1 MFKNKQIN
9 LTMFANLEDIMSQH
23 TDVFTEGNDF
33 GDRFGAIKD
42 QLGSLGYD
50 LLINNR
56 QNAEFAPTSRISELV
71 SQRDGFKAQAENAI
85 KELNQLK
92 AQPGIT
98 PEVQEQIDGL
108 ISSNTELLNSLVEA
122 NMNLDIVTAAADAK
136 NPKDV
141 LAFINKE
148 ALQIDKKTGK
158 VQKGLDEELERLRTE
173 KPYLFNEKKAP
184 EAKAGTENKGSGGNG
199 DGGKFDMNSMIRRS
213 AYGGRSF

>member
-1 MFKNKQIN
+1 MKKIIN
-9 LTMFANLEDIMSQH
+9 LQLFANLEDVMAQH

-33 GDRFGAIKD
+33 GERFGAIRD

-85 KELNQLK
+85 RELNELK
-92 AQPGIT
+92 SKPGIT
-98 PEVQEQIDGL
+98 PEVQQQLDGL
-108 ISSNTELLNSLVEA
+108 IQSNTALLDSLVEA

-148 ALQIDKKTGK
+148 ALTIDKKTGK
-158 VQKGLDEELERLRTE
+158 VTKGLEEELERLRTE
-173 KPYLFNEKKAP
+173 KPYLFNTKKGTDS
-184 EAKAGTENKGSGGNG
+184 KAGSENKGSGADGNG
-199 DGGKFDMNSMIRRS
+199 GKLDMNSMIRRS
-213 AYGGRSF
+213 AFGRSF

>member
-1 MFKNKQIN
+1 MYKRIN
-9 LTMFANLEDIMSQH
+9 LQLFANLEDVMAQH

-33 GDRFGAIKD
+33 GERFGAIRD

-85 KELNQLK
+85 RELNELK
-92 AQPGIT
+92 SKPGVT
-98 PEVQEQIDGL
+98 PEVQQQLDAL
-108 ISSNTELLNSLVEA
+108 IQSNTDLLDSLVEA

-148 ALQIDKKTGK
+148 NITVDKKTGK
-158 VQKGLDEELERLRTE
+158 VTKGLEEELERIRAE
-173 KPYLFNEKKAP
+173 KPYLFNDKKGTG
-184 EAKAGTENKGSGGNG
+184 AKAGSDNKGSGAGSG
-199 DGGKFDMNSMIRRS
+199 DKLDMNSMIRRS
-213 AYGGRSF
+213 AFGGRSF

>member
-1 MFKNKQIN
+1 MKNNSIN

-71 SQRDGFKAQAENAI
+71 QQRDGFKEQAENAI
-85 KELNQLK
+85 KELNDLK
-92 AQPGIT
+92 AKPGIT
-98 PEVQEQIDGL
+98 PEVQTQIDGL
-108 ISSNTELLNSLVEA
+108 IKSNTDLLNSLVEA

-141 LAFINKE
+141 LAFINQD
-148 ALQIDKKTGK
+148 ALTIDKKTGK
-158 VQKGLDEELERLRTE
+158 VQKGLEEELERLRTE
-173 KPYLFNEKKAP
+173 KPYLFNAKEAP
-184 EAKAGTENKGSGGNG
+184 KSKAGAENRGSGDNG
-199 DGGKFDMNSMIRRS
+199 GSDKLDMNSMIRRQ
-213 AYGGRSF
+213 AFGGRSF

>member
-1 MFKNKQIN
+1 MKNKRIN
-9 LTMFANLEDIMSQH
+9 LTMFANWEDIMSQH

-85 KELNQLK
+85 RELNELK
-92 AQPGIT
+92 NKPGIT
-98 PEVQEQIDGL
+98 PEVQAQLDGL
-108 ISSNTELLNSLVEA
+108 IQSNTDLLNSLVEA

-141 LAFINKE
+141 LAFINQD
-148 ALQIDKKTGK
+148 ALTIDKKTGK
-158 VQKGLDEELERLRTE
+158 VQKGLEEELERLRTE
-173 KPYLFNEKKAP
+173 KPYLFNEKETPK
-184 EAKAGTENKGSGGNG
+184 AKAGAENKGSGNGGGEGN
-199 DGGKFDMNSMIRRS
+199 FDMNSMIRRS
-213 AYGGRSF
+213 AFGRSF

>member
-1 MFKNKQIN
+1 MKNKLIN
-9 LTMFANLEDIMSQH
+9 LTMFANLEDVMSQH

-33 GDRFGAIKD
+33 GERFGAIKD

-85 KELNQLK
+85 KELNELK
-92 AQPGIT
+92 AKPGIT
-98 PEVQEQIDGL
+98 PEVQAQLDGL
-108 ISSNTELLNSLVEA
+108 IKSNEELISSLIEA

-141 LAFINKE
+141 LAFINQD
-148 ALQIDKKTGK
+148 ALTIDKKTGK
-158 VQKGLDEELERLRTE
+158 VQKGLEEELERLRTE
-173 KPYLFNEKKAP
+173 KPYLFNEKETPK
-184 EAKAGTENKGSGGNG
+184 AKAGAENKGSGNG
-199 DGGKFDMNSMIRRS
+199 GGSDKIDMNAMIRR
-213 AYGGRSF
+213 ATFGGRSF